1 MMLLVEE
8 SSDDC
13 NSVAYFV
20 ITIKGTGEEPKSL
33 RWMDFSFSNLI
44 VFVLQLCFCFCFFL
58 HLVPVCQGSKSGVI
72 Y

>member
-1 MMLLVEE
+1 MMLLAEE

-33 RWMDFSFSNLI
+33 RWMDFSFFNLI
-44 VFVLQLCFCFCFFL
+44 VFLLGLFFFCFFY
-58 HLVPVCQGSKSGVI
+58 I
-72 Y
+72 